1 MYRSIYVP
9 FDNSEHANRAAAI
22 AADIAKAAG
31 ASLTAAHIYA
41 AALHD
46 RRFRQMESGL
56 PEPYLK
62 EDKLVEQREIHDDL
76 IGRGLRIISESYLDV
91 VSRRCAEADVEC
103 RRTSLEGK
111 NWKRL
116 VEDIGAAE
124 PDLVVMGALG
134 LGAVAD
140 SQIGSVCERVARRI
154 ERDLLVV
161 KTTEPA
167 PEGAIVAAI
176 DGSRRSYGGLAVSLT
191 LGRLLGRPVEAVAA
205 FDPNF
210 HYVAFNRIAGVLSPE
225 AARVFRFKEQE
236 KLHEDII
243 DGGLAKI
250 YQANLAVA
258 QRLASAQ
265 GVELKT
271 TLLAGKPFAELLSF
285 ARARKPW
292 LLAVG
297 RVGVHADDGLE
308 LGGTAENLLRLAP
321 CNVLLAA
328 QSVDPPAEDIADV
341 TLTWTREAEA
351 RMERV
356 PQFVR
361 GMARQAVMR
370 FALDQGHTVVTSDVL
385 DACLA
390 GLMPSSSAK
399 PGVCPFAK
407 TKGAAD
413 DKRTL
418 PWDADAEA
426 RLDGVPDGFMRRQAR
441 QRIENVAR
449 SRAAKRVTVAI
460 ADEGLAES
468 RRLLTERFGKQ
479 VMAKLS

>member
-9 FDNSEHANRAAAI
+9 FDNSEHANLASVI
-22 AADIAKAAG
+22 AADIAKAGGAG
-31 ASLTAAHIYA
+31 LTAAHVYA

-91 VSRRCAEADVEC
+91 VSKRCAEAAIDC

-111 NWKRL
+111 NWRRL
-116 VEDIGAAE
+116 VEDIGAAA
-124 PDLVVMGALG
+124 PDLVVMGSLG
-134 LGAVAD
+134 LGAVGD
-140 SQIGSVCERVARRI
+140 SQIGTVCERVARRI
-154 ERDLLVV
+154 DRDLLVI
-161 KTTEPA
+161 KATA
-167 PEGAIVAAI
+167 PSSDGSIVAAI
-176 DGSRRSYGGLAVSLT
+176 DGSRRSYGALSAALM

-225 AARVFRFKEQE
+225 AAQVFRFKEQE

-250 YQANLAVA
+250 YQANLEIA
-258 QRLASAQ
+258 RRMASAE
-265 GVELKT
+265 GIELKT
-271 TLLAGKPFAELLSF
+271 TLLAGKPFAELLRF
-285 ARARKPW
+285 VRARQPW

-297 RVGVHADDGLE
+297 RVGVHADDDLD

-321 CNVLLAA
+321 CNILLAA
-328 QSVDPPAEDIADV
+328 RSVDPPAEDIADI

-361 GMARQAVMR
+361 GMARQAVLR
-370 FALDQGHTVVTSDVL
+370 FALDRGHTVVTSDVL
-385 DACLA
+385 NDCLV
-390 GLMPSSSAK
+390 GLMPSSPAK
-399 PGVCPFAK
+399 PGVCPFAN
-407 TKGAAD
+407 TKDASNDG
-413 DKRTL
+413 RTMH
-418 PWDADAEA
+418 WDADAEV
-426 RLDGVPDGFMRRQAR
+426 RLGVVPEGFMRRQAA

-449 SRAAKRVTVAI
+449 AYAADRVTAAI

-468 RRLLTERFGKQ
+468 RRMLAERFGEDL
-479 VMAKLS
+479 MAKLS

>member
-1 MYRSIYVP
+1 MYRAIYVP

-31 ASLTAAHIYA
+31 AGLTAAHVYA

-56 PEPYLK
+56 PEPYLN
-62 EDKLVEQREIHDDL
+62 EDKLIEQREIHDDL
-76 IGRGLRIISESYLDV
+76 IGRGLRTISESYLDV
-91 VSRRCAEADVEC
+91 VSKRCTEAAIEC

-116 VEDIGAAE
+116 VEDIGAAS

-154 ERDLLVV
+154 GHDLLVI
-161 KTTEPA
+161 KTTAPA
-167 PEGAIVAAI
+167 LDGPIVAAI
-176 DGSRRSYGGLAVSLT
+176 DGSPRSYGALNAALT

-225 AARVFRFKEQE
+225 AAQVFRFKEQE

-243 DGGLAKI
+243 DSGLARI
-250 YQANLAVA
+250 YQANLEVA
-258 QRLASAQ
+258 RRMASAQ
-265 GVELKT
+265 GIELKT
-271 TLLAGKPFAELLSF
+271 TLLAGKPFAELLRF
-285 ARARKPW
+285 VRARHPW
-292 LLAVG
+292 LLALG
-297 RVGVHADDGLE
+297 RVGVHADDGLD
-308 LGGTAENLLRLAP
+308 LGGTAENMLRLAP

-328 QSVDPPAEDIADV
+328 QCIDPPAEDIADV
-341 TLTWTREAEA
+341 TLTWTREAET

-361 GMARQAVMR
+361 GMARQAVVR

-390 GLMPSSSAK
+390 GLMPSRPAK

-407 TKGAAD
+407 TKGTAGD
-413 DKRTL
+413 ERTM

-426 RLDGVPDGFMRRQAR
+426 RLEGVPEGFMRRQAA

-449 SRAAKRVTVAI
+449 ARAAECVTAVI

-468 RRLLTERFGKQ
+468 RRMLAERFGDE
-479 VMAKLS
+479 VMAKLP